1 MTEVARGGAATV
13 STIRLRCRAHNQ
25 YAAECTFGAEF
36 MSRKRE
42 AAARV
47 RKTAGPGTAPEA
59 PAASQMRAAAETPEA
74 MPAPVP
80 IGMRDA
86 ATTPMLDGAI
96 GTTVPDAHAAPPVH
110 KARSVSSW
118 SSLIAIGP
126 TTLSAG
132 WLATKTQLDG
142 QRSVP

>member
-1 MTEVARGGAATV
+1 MKRDVWERDGGKCSFVSDTGVRCSSRRLVEFDHVTEVARGGAATV

-59 PAASQMRAAAETPEA
+59 PAASQMRAAST
-74 MPAPVP
+74 
-80 IGMRDA
+80 
-86 ATTPMLDGAI
+86 
-96 GTTVPDAHAAPPVH
+96 
-110 KARSVSSW
+110 
-118 SSLIAIGP
+118 
-126 TTLSAG
+126 
-132 WLATKTQLDG
+132 G
-142 QRSVP
+142 QGSP